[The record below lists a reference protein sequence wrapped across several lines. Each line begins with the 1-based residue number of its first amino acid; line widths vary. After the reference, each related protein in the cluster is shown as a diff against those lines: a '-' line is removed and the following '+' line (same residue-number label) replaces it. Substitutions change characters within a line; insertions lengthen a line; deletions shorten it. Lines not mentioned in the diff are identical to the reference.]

1 MTARKTKTAS
11 LLTRDVFDNVIS
23 ADMKLES
30 GNSALTNSFI
40 HRVERSL
47 MIRAENNAMRDAL
60 RHFKESAG
68 ALYRITAVSRLSL
81 LAHALKTI
89 KFWHCGASV
98 CTLTSSFAD
107 SSFHPFPIPPIPPHS
122 RVRPYLGRQSA
133 RGSAQKAGAHNEQ
146 GHCRSTT
153 VGQKT
158 SE

>member
-1 MTARKTKTAS
+1 MC
-11 LLTRDVFDNVIS
+11 

-47 MIRAENNAMRDAL
+47 MIRTQNNAMRDAL
-60 RHFKESAG
+60 RHFKESTG
-68 ALYRITAVSRLSL
+68 ALYRISALSRLPL

-98 CTLTSSFAD
+98 CTLTSSFA
-107 SSFHPFPIPPIPPHS
+107 HPSYYPSPPPVPYPPHY

-133 RGSAQKAGAHNEQ
+133 RGSAQKAGGHNEQ
-146 GHCRSTT
+146 GHCRSTK